1 MADQSDPR
9 SGCSV
14 DRSTA
19 EVRRRHT
26 RSATPRTARHV
37 SRAQARSPH
46 SVSPLVRRPWLRQR
60 TRPEI
65 ARRQQAEG
73 NNAPAR
79 CPPGASR
86 AGLARSL
93 HLAAAGFPPAA
104 RSRAD
109 RRATIPGPRVNG
121 TQSRNL
127 AVFCCAQTVSRS
139 KPSSVTVRPSLKS
152 QRH

>member
-14 DRSTA
+14 RPQHSRGSETTYMISD
-19 EVRRRHT
+19 
-26 RSATPRTARHV
+26 ATNRTARHV

-46 SVSPLVRRPWLRQR
+46 SVSPLIRRPWLRQR

-65 ARRQQAEG
+65 ARRHQAEG

-79 CPPGASR
+79 CPLGASR

-93 HLAAAGFPPAA
+93 HLAAAGFPPAP

-127 AVFCCAQTVSRS
+127 AV
-139 KPSSVTVRPSLKS
+139 SSDCE
-152 QRH
+152 QE